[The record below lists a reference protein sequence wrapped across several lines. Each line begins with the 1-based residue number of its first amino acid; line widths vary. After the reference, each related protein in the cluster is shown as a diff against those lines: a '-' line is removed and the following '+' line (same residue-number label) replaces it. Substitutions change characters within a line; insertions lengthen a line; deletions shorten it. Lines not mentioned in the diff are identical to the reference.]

1 MGNHL
6 SNEDLINRLY
16 EVGDTDDAHLRE
28 CRHCSARWEQLLA
41 RRSQI
46 LAAPEVPQDLLDA
59 QRREI
64 YRRMDEGQ
72 HAGFWPHRLA
82 PAMAALTVVVLG
94 VVLSG
99 TTPEPPVVTIAG
111 NGDAEFYTEIYS
123 MVEATGPD
131 AIAPIYGL
139 FED

>member
-1 MGNHL
+1 MAKHL

-16 EVGDTDDAHLRE
+16 EVGDGDDAHLRE

-41 RRSQI
+41 RRKAV
-46 LAAPEVPQDLLDA
+46 LAAPELPQEMLAA

-64 YRRMDEGQ
+64 YRRLDEG
-72 HAGFWPHRLA
+72 HHVGLWPLRFA
-82 PAMAALTVVVLG
+82 PALAALSVVVLG
-94 VVLSG
+94 VMLSG
-99 TTPEPPVVTIAG
+99 PTPEPPVYAV
-111 NGDAEFYTEIYS
+111 NDSEFYTEIYS
-123 MVEATGPD
+123 MVEGTEPD